1 MDIQIRRV
9 EPGDYKAVQQI
20 FTQPKSMRETLQLP
34 YPSEEMWK
42 ERLAKSAPDHFGL
55 VACVEGQIV
64 GTLVLH
70 PASTSPRRRHAG
82 TFGMAVHDDWQS
94 KGVGTALLKAAIDI
108 ADNWLNL
115 SRLELAVY
123 ADNEPGVRLYKRFGF
138 EIEGTHKKYA
148 FRDGEFVDAIAMAR
162 VR

>member
-1 MDIQIRRV
+1 MDIQIRRI

-20 FTQPKSMRETLQLP
+20 FNLPKSMRGTLRLP

-70 PASTSPRRRHAG
+70 PASTSLRRRHAG
-82 TFGMAVHDDWQS
+82 TFGMAGHDDRPA
-94 KGVGTALLKAAIDI
+94 KGLGPPPPKKASRPPPNTPDPSRLQPPRF
-108 ADNWLNL
+108 ADN
-115 SRLELAVY
+115 
-123 ADNEPGVRLYKRFGF
+123 
-138 EIEGTHKKYA
+138 
-148 FRDGEFVDAIAMAR
+148 
-162 VR
+162 